1 MKVSIIIPAYN
12 AQATIRKAVN
22 SALKQDIPKKNFEII
37 VVNDSSTD
45 NTLSFLK
52 PYIRRIRVI
61 NQKKNQG
68 FLKTANKGFRKARGK
83 YVIKLDSDDYFKPTI
98 LKEMVKVL
106 EKNPEIDFVYC
117 DYYDKLLNGKTKR
130 IYTKNNI
137 FNTIGIG
144 ILLRKNK
151 FAKEGFFNER
161 VKFAEYDLLLKT
173 KERWRGYH
181 VPKPLFCYNRRKES
195 ITKNENWIRKAIDQL
210 RKLYPEK
217 LKEIKKI
224 RKY

>member
-1 MKVSIIIPAYN
+1 MRNLIILLFLI
-12 AQATIRKAVN
+12 
-22 SALKQDIPKKNFEII
+22 
-37 VVNDSSTD
+37 
-45 NTLSFLK
+45 LSFFNTS
-52 PYIRRIRVI
+52 VAAI
-61 NQKKNQG
+61 NSIG
-68 FLKTANKGFRKARGK
+68 
-83 YVIKLDSDDYFKPTI
+83 
-98 LKEMVKVL
+98 
-106 EKNPEIDFVYC
+106 
-117 DYYDKLLNGKTKR
+117 
-130 IYTKNNI
+130 NNI